1 MLAGDGWLRHLL
13 SKLCQFVRTSKLQL
27 ACGCRIICN
36 CSFIILTY
44 LLYHFIWHDIK
55 TVLSLLLYFLTHSS
69 SHSAHPTFKLI
80 LDHAHLW
87 FTEPSHYFGPF
98 LDFLFS
104 TIFILTAAGENPKA
118 GSHRHRAPSP
128 TPGRHQPRWSWPNCR
143 RSSLHRGSGKD
154 FQKGPHMPHIQ
165 NVPLGRELWNWPNP
179 EHVT

>member
-1 MLAGDGWLRHLL
+1 MLTL
-13 SKLCQFVRTSKLQL
+13 SYSSVLCTVQPRWSRLAAPSAVKLCQFVRTSKLQL
-27 ACGCRIICN
+27 ACGCRNICN
-36 CSFIILTY
+36 FEIIIVFDTIL
-44 LLYHFIWHDIK
+44 

-128 TPGRHQPRWSWPNCR
+128 TPGRHQPRWS
-143 RSSLHRGSGKD
+143 
-154 FQKGPHMPHIQ
+154 
-165 NVPLGRELWNWPNP
+165 
-179 EHVT
+179 